1 MSRPSV
7 GEEPEAGVLYVVPTP
22 LGHLGDLSPR
32 AAHILGSVD
41 TVLAEDTRV
50 SRKLLSHLGAHPELL
65 SCHDHNEQARAGALV
80 GWLAEGRRVA
90 LVSDAGTPLVSDPGF
105 RVVQAVI
112 AAGQRVCA
120 LPGPVAATTALCA
133 SGLPPDRF
141 LFAGFLPKKA
151 SARREALGALADES
165 ATLLFYVS
173 CHELKKVLADMETVL
188 GDRACSASRD
198 LSKRGE
204 RHWRGPL
211 SAVREE
217 LGDLGRITGEW
228 TVVVGGAAPA
238 EQAASS
244 GLAPALVRL
253 VERLHAAG
261 LGARTIRDIV
271 AEHGDVPKKLVYQAV
286 LDLDR

>member
-32 AAHILGSVD
+32 AAHILRSVD

-80 GWLAEGRRVA
+80 DWLAEGRRVA

-112 AAGQRVCA
+112 AAGHRVCA

-151 SARREALGALADES
+151 SARRDVLAGLAPET

-173 CHELKKVLADMETVL
+173 CHDLKKVLADMETVL
-188 GDRACSASRD
+188 GNRPCSASRD

-204 RHWRGPL
+204 QHWRGPL
-211 SAVREE
+211 AAVRADLAE
-217 LGDLGRITGEW
+217 LGRITGEW
-228 TVVVGGAAPA
+228 TVVVGGAPEVVEARDA
-238 EQAASS
+238 
-244 GLAPALVRL
+244 GLAPPLERL
-253 VERLHAAG
+253 VARLHAAG
-261 LGARTIRDIV
+261 LGARAIRDIV
-271 AEHGDVPKKLVYQAV
+271 AEHGGVSKKLVYQAV